1 MEQNSCKFL
10 IISRNRSDII
20 TSHKLFPFAQILV
33 PESEKSDYEHLS
45 NDIETVPDSI
55 IGLGQLRNWI
65 LDTYKEEI
73 VIMLDDDITSC
84 RCISR
89 ESYYKVQNPD
99 DVKTILLN
107 AANCAKDLGTSVFGF
122 DQNADVRKYKAS
134 SPFNFCA
141 WVGGVIGVIGRK
153 YRFLADHKFKV
164 DIDFCLNVLMK
175 ERIIFK
181 DNRFS
186 FLQNRNF
193 MKGGNS
199 SFRRQ
204 ADVDQEV
211 YRLKNKW
218 GSHYQ
223 FKKTKTGEDTKIRV
237 QRRNPL
243 MLLKHF

>member
-107 AANCAKDLGTSVFGF
+107 GEVQNLRDIFFPTINFILFSCITTSPTF
-122 DQNADVRKYKAS
+122 
-134 SPFNFCA
+134 
-141 WVGGVIGVIGRK
+141 
-153 YRFLADHKFKV
+153 
-164 DIDFCLNVLMK
+164 
-175 ERIIFK
+175 
-181 DNRFS
+181 
-186 FLQNRNF
+186 
-193 MKGGNS
+193 
-199 SFRRQ
+199 
-204 ADVDQEV
+204 
-211 YRLKNKW
+211 
-218 GSHYQ
+218 
-223 FKKTKTGEDTKIRV
+223 
-237 QRRNPL
+237 
-243 MLLKHF
+243 